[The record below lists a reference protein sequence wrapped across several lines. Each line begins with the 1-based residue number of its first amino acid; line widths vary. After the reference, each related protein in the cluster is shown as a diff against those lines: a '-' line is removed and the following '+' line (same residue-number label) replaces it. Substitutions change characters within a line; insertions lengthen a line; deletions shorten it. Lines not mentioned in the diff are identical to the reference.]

1 MGCFRKH
8 LKSQRGFT
16 LLELLIALSLLGGI
30 VGVIYSIQSFTM
42 KTFAQGAQY
51 AAMQLE
57 ARFISAYL
65 SGEMRFAQELR
76 ILGDVPD
83 DLADGIAVFVDR
95 DGRVVRKSASQT
107 TVLSSGAGFEGG
119 SSLHF
124 AIREDRGRR
133 VVDVTMTFAGKL
145 GTYEVT
151 TAILALNVSEVQ
163 GSAGPVLWYRS

>member
-42 KTFAQGAQY
+42 KTFAQGAHY

-65 SGEMRFAQELR
+65 SGRCVLPKNCASWVMFQMIWQMVLRFLW
-76 ILGDVPD
+76 IG
-83 DLADGIAVFVDR
+83 
-95 DGRVVRKSASQT
+95 
-107 TVLSSGAGFEGG
+107 TVGL
-119 SSLHF
+119 
-124 AIREDRGRR
+124 
-133 VVDVTMTFAGKL
+133 
-145 GTYEVT
+145 
-151 TAILALNVSEVQ
+151 
-163 GSAGPVLWYRS
+163 